1 MWVAQN
7 GIEVTLGS
15 VMFRPLTVWLHEIV
29 KDAMISF
36 KKAELSKFT

>member
-15 VMFRPLTVWLHEIV
+15 FMFRPVTVWLHEIV
-29 KDAMISF
+29 KDIVISL
-36 KKAELSKFT
+36 KKKQN